1 MDRRFVIIELGEHA
15 HTHILPRL
23 HKVIDG
29 IDQGGISQAV
39 GWKGGGGFRYYKLAP
54 SLLTQDKWGQW
65 VINKDYNPAMLAEA
79 VCKHEGF
86 LYAPS
91 DTEYWNHGHST
102 ERDFIYV
109 TTQTLTQEQLA
120 KAAGI
125 STRSLKRYE
134 SAERDVSLSVLK
146 RIERELDARIS
157 DVRPLGDSEDSAAD
171 GVVLDPAEG
180 DAVELT
186 RQLRT
191 AIDTLS
197 EQGQHVLLALA
208 LTILRQEGTRNP

>member
-1 MDRRFVIIELGEHA
+1 MRKPAYKANEDGRGVA
-15 HTHILPRL
+15 HRI
-23 HKVIDG
+23 K
-29 IDQGGISQAV
+29 
-39 GWKGGGGFRYYKLAP
+39 
-54 SLLTQDKWGQW
+54 
-65 VINKDYNPAMLAEA
+65 AMRVRA
-79 VCKHEGF
+79 G
-86 LYAPS
+86 
-91 DTEYWNHGHST
+91 
-102 ERDFIYV
+102 
-109 TTQTLTQEQLA
+109 LTQEQLA